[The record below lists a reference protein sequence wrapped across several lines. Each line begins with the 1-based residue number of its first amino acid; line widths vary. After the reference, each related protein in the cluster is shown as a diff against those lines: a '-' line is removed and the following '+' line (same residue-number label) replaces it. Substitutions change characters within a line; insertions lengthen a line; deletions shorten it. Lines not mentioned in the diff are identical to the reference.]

1 MIVTGGLKMQKLVF
15 FNSWKNI
22 ILGPGDVSSGLG
34 SVSNYTTLDKSQLYQ
49 PWSSHPTVEG
59 MMPGWSARMLYSGA
73 FWQVCAFVPWPTL
86 GEQLSCTRL
95 GVGVGTCKVCYLEEF
110 MAKELQTWLK
120 SVHVCEPAALG
131 KGWKQIYQSNDD
143 FQILES
149 TPTTQEG
156 IILALPCLFRNRC
169 LFLVVFFFFLTQNIC
184 TIPWNFLPI
193 IATSEVFLF
202 CICFGSLKMPQ
213 NYNLLSQDRTFVF
226 VWQEFSHYLCS
237 IIKLL
242 DRK

>member
-15 FNSWKNI
+15 FSSWKNI

-49 PWSSHPTVEG
+49 PWSSYPTVEG

-86 GEQLSCTRL
+86 GEQLPCTRL
-95 GVGVGTCKVCYLEEF
+95 GVGVGTCKVWYLEEF

-156 IILALPCLFRNRC
+156 IILALPCLFRNNC
-169 LFLVVFFFFLTQNIC
+169 LFLVLFLTQNIC

-193 IATSEVFLF
+193 IATIWS
-202 CICFGSLKMPQ
+202 
-213 NYNLLSQDRTFVF
+213 TFVLHLF
-226 VWQEFSHYLCS
+226 WIL
-237 IIKLL
+237 
-242 DRK
+242 